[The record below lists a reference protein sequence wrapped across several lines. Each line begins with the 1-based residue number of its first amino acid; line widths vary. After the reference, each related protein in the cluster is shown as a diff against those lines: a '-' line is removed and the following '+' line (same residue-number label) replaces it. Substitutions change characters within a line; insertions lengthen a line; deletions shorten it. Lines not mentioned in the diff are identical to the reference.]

1 MRGFISFCV
10 CWSWSDCWLLD
21 DTAGAD
27 IKEMQNKQCMSLDLS
42 LWSVYRLLTR
52 CEITP
57 RPRCV

>member
-1 MRGFISFCV
+1 MLYLCVGFGLIV
-10 CWSWSDCWLLD
+10 GLLD
-21 DTAGAD
+21 GTAGAD